1 MSGPRELLQQWIDDF
16 VDMYNHYPS
25 EATLLDWEIKIS
37 IMYTEE
43 DYDE

>member
-1 MSGPRELLQQWIDDF
+1 MTGPQELLQQWIDDF
-16 VDMYNHYPS
+16 IDKYNQYPS

-43 DYDE
+43 YDE

>member
-1 MSGPRELLQQWIDDF
+1 MNGPQELLKQWIDDF

-25 EATLLDWEIKIS
+25 ETTLLDWEIRIS

-43 DYDE
+43 YDE

>member
-1 MSGPRELLQQWIDDF
+1 MSGSYELLQQWIDDF

-43 DYDE
+43 YDE